1 MKPCERVAS
10 AERSRRDGPR
20 ATRSISSTRRSV
32 GWPGA
37 RRPSPTIGSLSAA
50 PCRKSRILLRLRAA
64 WYGSS
69 AMPIDV
75 IMPKVDMVMDA
86 GTIARWHKAEGDTVQ
101 VGEALFDLETDKATM
116 EVEAPASG
124 TLT

>member
-1 MKPCERVAS
+1 M
-10 AERSRRDGPR
+10 
-20 ATRSISSTRRSV
+20 
-32 GWPGA
+32 
-37 RRPSPTIGSLSAA
+37 
-50 PCRKSRILLRLRAA
+50 RLRAA

-101 VGEALFDLETDKATM
+101 AGEALFDLETDKATM
-116 EVEAPASG
+116 EVEAPVNGASNG
-124 TLT
+124 GKRMGNI